1 MTHTHGAASPT
12 PPTPPPAVPAWRLL
26 AVLGGSGAI
35 AGLLVV
41 VGFSKSLPRIEANK
55 SAALALAVTEVLKSP
70 ARYDTL
76 YLIDNALTREL
87 PAGRDPKGL
96 EKIYLG
102 YDSTDTPTGYAIAA
116 VGNGFQDEISLIFGY
131 DPKSKRLLAMKILGH
146 KDTPGLGDKI
156 EKDTAYTSQFSRI
169 KAPLVPVKRGNA
181 RPNDSTNVQT
191 ITGAT
196 ISSKAVIKIIST
208 AITRW
213 DPLLA
218 GVPAAAK
225 GATK

>member
-1 MTHTHGAASPT
+1 MTHTHGAP
-12 PPTPPPAVPAWRLL
+12 PPPAPPPSVPAWRLL
-26 AVLGGSGAI
+26 VTLGGSGAL
-35 AGLLVV
+35 AGLLIV

-76 YLIDNALTREL
+76 YLVDNALTREL
-87 PAGRDPKGL
+87 PAGRAPKGI
-96 EKIYLG
+96 EKIYRG
-102 YDSTDTPTGYAIAA
+102 YDSTGTPTGYAIAT

-131 DPKSKRLLAMKILGH
+131 DPKLKRLLAMKILGH

-156 EKDTAYTSQFSRI
+156 EKDTAYTSQFGRA
-169 KAPLVPVKRGNA
+169 KTPLVPVKRGNA
-181 RPNDSTNVQT
+181 KLNDSTNVQT

-196 ISSKAVIKIIST
+196 ISSKAVIKIINT
-208 AITRW
+208 AISRW

-218 GVPAAAK
+218 GVPAAGK
-225 GATK
+225 GGTK